1 MFDDELFSKLSEDLK
16 SSNNPIKKDAF
27 KDSSIDIENANGDLI
42 EKKHP
47 KTLFEIRDALEKLKE
62 LREVTDFNDRI
73 FNKDKDIELTSF
85 LSSGIVLDEIPEH
98 NNFINCI
105 SSFLEKN
112 GFSRDFVVDNLSA
125 MEGHVIPLDF
135 LYGGKAQALRNHIDF
150 DLDFF
155 DYDEEG
161 KVIGVSED
169 KKELYRHVVVHE
181 FFHKLSSYKNGHND
195 VMVQGDALL
204 EGFTDLFTKLALGD
218 KVESDLYGFPVKVCE
233 MFLEMM
239 GQSKVLDDYINHT
252 GEFPNLKSFF
262 GECGLGK
269 DDFLTFRVGLDSVI
283 KGVVRDKKEGVSRE
297 EWGLQ
302 EKTSSLDYLRDNIV
316 IPYCRNNPDKAER
329 IISKFNSLFESMDYS
344 CSMEDVK
351 GDKKAI

>member
-1 MFDDELFSKLSEDLK
+1 MFDDELFSKLSEGLK

-47 KTLFEIRDALEKLKE
+47 KTLFEIRDALEKLKD

-155 DYDEEG
+155 DYDDEG

>member
-1 MFDDELFSKLSEDLK
+1 MFDDELFSKFSEDLK
-16 SSNNPIKKDAF
+16 SNNISSKKDTF
-27 KDSSIDIENANGDLI
+27 KSSSTEIENTNGELI
-42 EKKHP
+42 GKKHP
-47 KTLFEIRDALEKLKE
+47 KTLFEIREALEKLKE
-62 LREVTDFNDRI
+62 LREETDFNKRI
-73 FNKDKDIELTSF
+73 FNKDKDIELSGF

-98 NNFINCI
+98 DNFINCI
-105 SSFLEKN
+105 SSFLETN
-112 GFSRDFVVDNLSA
+112 GFSRDFVVDNLRG

-150 DLDFF
+150 DFDFF

-161 KVIGVSED
+161 KVVGVSED

-181 FFHKLSSYKNGHND
+181 FFHKLSSYKNGHDD

-252 GEFPNLKSFF
+252 GEFPNLKNFF
-262 GECGLGK
+262 GECGLEK

-283 KGVVRDKKEGVSRE
+283 KGVVRDKNEGVPKE

-329 IISKFNSLFESMDYS
+329 ILGKFNSLFASMDYS
-344 CSMEDVK
+344 CSMEDI
-351 GDKKAI
+351 DSKKI